1 MTFWMDDGRI
11 DMLRSITYRT
21 EEFDNIKNVGRMQ
34 SSMETKP
41 LPEAE
46 KEPSIKLP
54 HKELSRIQKWTRI
67 ALLGLASLGLSGV
80 YTAQS
85 EKSLRPVPAARSKTA
100 DMDIPGTILEERL
113 RHPNLTEDEYLDL
126 LASRLITPERLHRFF
141 LEKMNDTKDYED
153 GQDPADH
160 WQTPEETVR
169 RVQRVTRQRVIN
181 GGLGGVQ
188 TYEQLAMCGD
198 CEDYAFLAQE
208 ILWRQ
213 GKTAHV
219 VDLPE
224 GHSACVWI
232 EKNSNGRYNS
242 FVLDQGGV
250 IRNGQTVDQPS
261 ASAPDGFDS
270 LQEAFNTAI
279 NRFEQLQW
287 TNMNPAFI
295 PVDRMRGGV
304 GYKDAITLQAF
315 NHDLPHLPSYIDFL
329 IAMGIC
335 SAAYGIPQLIKRRRN
350 GEIWKEYFTT
360 FRLT

>member
-1 MTFWMDDGRI
+1 
-11 DMLRSITYRT
+11 
-21 EEFDNIKNVGRMQ
+21 
-34 SSMETKP
+34 METNP

-46 KEPSIKLP
+46 KRIPIQTSPK
-54 HKELSRIQKWTRI
+54 KLSRIQKWTRI

-85 EKSLRPVPAARSKTA
+85 EKSLRPMSATRSKTA
-100 DMDIPGTILEERL
+100 DMDIPGTITEERT
-113 RHPNLTEDEYLDL
+113 RHPDLTEDEYLDL

-141 LEKMNDTKDYED
+141 LEKMNNTKDFED
-153 GQDPADH
+153 GQDTVDH

-169 RVQRVTRQRVIN
+169 RVQRVTRQRVLN

-188 TYEQLAMCGD
+188 TYQQLAMCGD
-198 CEDYAFLAQE
+198 CEDYAFLAQD

-213 GKTAHV
+213 GKVAHV

-250 IRNGQTVDQPS
+250 IRNGQVVDQPS
-261 ASAPDGFDS
+261 ANTPDGFDS
-270 LQEAFNTAI
+270 LHEAFNTAI

-287 TNMNPAFI
+287 YNMNPAFI

-304 GYKDAITLQAF
+304 GYKDAIAIQAF
-315 NHDLPHLPSYIDFL
+315 DPDTLHMPSYIDFL
-329 IAMGIC
+329 ATLGLC
-335 SAAYGIPQLIKRRRN
+335 SAVYGIPCLIKRRKN
-350 GEIWKEYFTT
+350 GETWKEYFTR
-360 FRLT
+360 FRIV